1 MSQTI
6 KITKK
11 KLFTLLGIVG
21 STFSVIGFFTSQQ
34 FNQTSYGPNSP
45 IIHSNGS
52 VKVDIDSTPRG
63 KDWFDELEKDRP
75 NISKEQFLSLKKGMT
90 YEEVVALVK
99 MEGVVQSQAEF
110 GSNYAWGN
118 YPFHY
123 MHASFDKNN
132 KLEYAVNS
140 GLF

>member
-11 KLFTLLGIVG
+11 KFYTLLVIVG

-34 FNQTSYGPNSP
+34 FNQISYGSNSP

-52 VKVDIDSTPRG
+52 VSVDIDSTPKG
-63 KDWFDELEKDRP
+63 KDWFDELEKNRP

-90 YEEVVALVK
+90 YDEVVELIK
-99 MEGVVQSQAEF
+99 IEGVVQSQSDF
-110 GSNYAWGN
+110 GSNYAWGK
-118 YPFHY
+118 YPFYY
-123 MHASFDKNN
+123 MYATFDKGN